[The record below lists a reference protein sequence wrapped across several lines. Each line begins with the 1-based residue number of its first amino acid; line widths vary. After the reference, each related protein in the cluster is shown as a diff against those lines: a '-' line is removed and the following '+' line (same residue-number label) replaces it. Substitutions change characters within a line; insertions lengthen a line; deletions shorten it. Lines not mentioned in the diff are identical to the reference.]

1 MRIQGTY
8 LTDDEVEKIVRF
20 WRTAKPPEDVAE
32 QPQRPATTTTPAST
46 PAPAPTPTSQAV
58 PATSSHDLQPELDKV
73 DRLPVYPREPVPHA
87 DEEPQ
92 VHPVDSDEPVAAMQ
106 PIAEYLSEGEQD
118 ELLPEAIRLVQQ
130 HRRASASLLQRR
142 LRIGYSKASQLIDML
157 EQQGI
162 VGPADEGRSREVL
175 TPEK

>member
-1 MRIQGTY
+1 
-8 LTDDEVEKIVRF
+8 
-20 WRTAKPPEDVAE
+20 
-32 QPQRPATTTTPAST
+32 
-46 PAPAPTPTSQAV
+46 
-58 PATSSHDLQPELDKV
+58 
-73 DRLPVYPREPVPHA
+73 
-87 DEEPQ
+87 
-92 VHPVDSDEPVAAMQ
+92 MQ

-175 TPEK
+175 TPENTNLPQ